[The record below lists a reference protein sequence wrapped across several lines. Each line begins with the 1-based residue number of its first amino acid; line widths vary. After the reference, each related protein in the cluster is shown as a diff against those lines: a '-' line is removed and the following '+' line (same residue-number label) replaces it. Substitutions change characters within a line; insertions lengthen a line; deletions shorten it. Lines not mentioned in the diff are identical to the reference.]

1 MPTKMTFG
9 DVYMINPTTG
19 EKTPVGSVSDAE
31 ITCDTETTDIRSMV
45 SIVDVAESFCADLQ
59 IALTDLSDNLRKL
72 LSPRT
77 LTNNYRRFHGE
88 SALRWR
94 KFDRT
99 IYH

>member
-19 EKTPVGSVSDAE
+19 EKTPVGCVSDAE
-31 ITCDTETTDIRSMV
+31 ITCDAETTEMVKTFYNTREFNPLVYASIQSDDIDFWDFIM
-45 SIVDVAESFCADLQ
+45 
-59 IALTDLSDNLRKL
+59 KL
-72 LSPRT
+72 FWKH
-77 LTNNYRRFHGE
+77 TNNYRRFHGK